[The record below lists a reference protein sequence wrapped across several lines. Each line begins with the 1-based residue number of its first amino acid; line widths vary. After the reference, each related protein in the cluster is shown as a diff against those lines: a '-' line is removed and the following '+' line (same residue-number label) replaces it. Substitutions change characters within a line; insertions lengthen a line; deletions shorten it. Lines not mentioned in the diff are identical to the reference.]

1 MNKICLNQLVTLTT
15 EFKKIVP
22 YLLGTEAFDLQESVL
37 VILLLRLTAD
47 SRDRSL
53 YARDDADPILAAP
66 GVIPLLRMKQ
76 GRYKVRIH
84 INRVQEILTFV
95 SKYLS

>member
-1 MNKICLNQLVTLTT
+1 MTT
-15 EFKKIVP
+15 ELDKFVP

-76 GRYKVRIH
+76 GRNKARIH
-84 INRVQEILTFV
+84 INRAREI
-95 SKYLS
+95 